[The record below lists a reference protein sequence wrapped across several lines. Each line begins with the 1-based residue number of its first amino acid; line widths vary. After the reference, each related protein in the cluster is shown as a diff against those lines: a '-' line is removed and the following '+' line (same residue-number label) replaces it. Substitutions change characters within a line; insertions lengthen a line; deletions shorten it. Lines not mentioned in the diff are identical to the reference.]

1 MNQRGGTFIQFLAR
15 LPYVV
20 RRAAVTR
27 LGILRTG
34 PLPLR
39 GLLLWPSVDSLAEA
53 LHANPSTLL
62 LGPAAE
68 TAEDALSRI
77 GAQHVP
83 GRAAHN
89 PSLTVG
95 PVARLLDLLATLER
109 NSEEAARRF
118 LQGLSFH
125 INLDPERPLGVRRQA
140 QLEHRLGLRIIDV
153 LTDGESFGLLRCEC
167 GAFHPP
173 DRAGFNIVEAHGRAA
188 ARTGSLTLD
197 GAGRT
202 PFVVSLESVACP
214 FIGPTRSLVC
224 HGREEQVVLSGPVPV
239 GPADVENELCGFGVY
254 VEAQCRCMTGG
265 LDVTVTPY
273 ASEDFDAS
281 AATRALKRRFGLTG
295 IRVICAD
302 AP

>member
-1 MNQRGGTFIQFLAR
+1 MPIR
-15 LPYVV
+15 LPCC
-20 RRAAVTR
+20 
-27 LGILRTG
+27 
-34 PLPLR
+34 
-39 GLLLWPSVDSLAEA
+39 S
-53 LHANPSTLL
+53 
-62 LGPAAE
+62 
-68 TAEDALSRI
+68 
-77 GAQHVP
+77 
-83 GRAAHN
+83 
-89 PSLTVG
+89 
-95 PVARLLDLLATLER
+95 ARLLRLPRMLSAGSVRSTSLVVPLTIHR
-109 NSEEAARRF
+109 SPWGLWLVSWTCSPPSRGRRF